1 MRKLTKLLSALI
13 VLVLATAFIGCG
25 NPSSSD
31 NGGGN
36 SNSPT
41 YTTVA
46 GGTYLYSTA
55 SRTTGYVF
63 NADNSVSGVSPSATI
78 FELEDYKWRIVDG
91 YTVQIYEEDE
101 DGLEMLIYTFTA
113 NSGFTQLTIEDRV
126 YNRQ

>member
-91 YTVQIYEEDE
+91 YTVQIYEEEEEGVEVLRDV
-101 DGLEMLIYTFTA
+101 FTA
-113 NSGFTQLTIEDRV
+113 NSGFTQLTMFGVV